1 MRKIVLVF
9 MLLAIGLTGMT
20 AQNSL
25 TLTLSDGTQRVFQLS
40 ERPELLWEGDQI
52 IIMTATTEIKVNKAD
67 FVGFSVS
74 DADAVKA
81 VKNGGSSI
89 SIGPDGVLKGIGLKK
104 GGVLSVYDATGR
116 QLIRQTIAADGHVTV
131 SLAALPAGTYFVKTD
146 HQPTLKIMKP

>member
-1 MRKIVLVF
+1 MRKLVLLF
-9 MLLAIGLTGMT
+9 MLLVFGLSGLR

-40 ERPELLWEGDQI
+40 EQLELLWEGDQI
-52 IIMTATTEIKVNKAD
+52 VITTSATEIRIGKSD

-89 SIGPDGVLKGIGLKK
+89 SIGDDGVIKGAGLRK
-104 GGVLSVYDATGR
+104 GDVLRVYDASGR
-116 QLIRQTIAADGHVTV
+116 QLIQQRVGADGSVTLN
-131 SLAALPAGTYFVKTD
+131 LAKHPAGTYFVKTD
-146 HQPTLKIMKP
+146 HQPTIKIMKP

>member
-1 MRKIVLVF
+1 MRKFVLVF
-9 MLLAIGLTGMT
+9 LLFVVGLTGLA

-25 TLTLSDGTQRVFQLS
+25 TLTLSDGTQHVFQLS

-52 IIMTATTEIKVNKAD
+52 TIMTATAEIKVNKTD

-89 SIGPDGVLKGIGLKK
+89 SIGADGVLKAAGLRK
-104 GGVLSVYDATGR
+104 GDVLGVYDASGR
-116 QLIRQTIAADGHVTV
+116 QLIQQRIGADGSVMLN
-131 SLAALPAGTYFVKTD
+131 LAKHPAGTYFVKTD
-146 HQPTLKIMKP
+146 HQPTIKIMKP